1 MSGTRAGGRGRA
13 QGLYPDLVVL
23 GRYRLVDRVAD
34 NGGTSLWRGVD
45 DRLRR
50 PVAVRFMPLDTDKA
64 QELRASAAAAS
75 HVTDRRAVPV
85 LDIDQDLVTER
96 LVIVTEWLPGT
107 ALGDLLASRPDPM
120 PAREAGTVALEVA
133 RFLAAAEAEG
143 VAHGRIRP
151 NSVVVTDTGEVRV
164 RGLGV
169 DSVLY
174 GVEPGDD
181 AVAADLHGVGAI
193 LYACLTGRWPA
204 AETGLGLLDGD
215 EAPSGPLLTDG
226 LPPAPVVDRGRV
238 PWPSR
243 VVADVPRELDEVVA
257 RSMLTTATPKG
268 RGRYTSVAD
277 VVAALQPAPVASAAR
292 PKATKRTG
300 WPPVARAA
308 AVVVAVLA
316 AVGLFWLGVSMV
328 TGLGSPAV
336 TTARTDTPRPSTP
349 AASTVSGTPVAPG
362 TRVVPIVSVK
372 DFDPFGDT
380 REENPQL
387 APLAVDGDPQTA
399 WTTVVY
405 RQPDLSG
412 KPGVGL
418 LLDLGAP
425 RPVSA
430 VDLRLLGNGTDV
442 SILAT
447 DDPTKD
453 PSAMR
458 SMAEVTGTGNAI
470 VLRVPRPVTTRY
482 LVVWLTAIPPQGTRY
497 QGGVAEVKVLG

>member
-1 MSGTRAGGRGRA
+1 VTGTRAGGRGRA

-34 NGGTSLWRGVD
+34 SGGTSLWRGVD

-64 QELRASAAAAS
+64 QELRDSAGAAS

-143 VAHGRIRP
+143 VTHGRIRP

-181 AVAADLHGVGAI
+181 PVAADLHGVGAI

-204 AETGLGLLDGD
+204 AGPGLGVLDDG
-215 EAPSGPLLTDG
+215 AQGPVLTDG
-226 LPPAPVVDRGRV
+226 LAAAPLVDRGRV

-257 RSMLTTATPKG
+257 RSLLTTATPKG

-277 VVAALQPAPVASAAR
+277 VVAALQPAPAPAVAAPSSAGR
-292 PKATKRTG
+292 SG
-300 WPPVARAA
+300 WPPAARAF
-308 AVVVAVLA
+308 AVVLAVLA
-316 AVGLFWLGVSMV
+316 AVGLFWLGVSLISGM
-328 TGLGSPAV
+328 GSPAV
-336 TTARTDTPRPSTP
+336 TSARTDGPRPSSS
-349 AASTVSGTPVAPG
+349 AATTVSGTPVAPG
-362 TRVVPIVSVK
+362 TRTVPIVSVT

-380 REENPQL
+380 QEENPQL
-387 APLAVDGDPQTA
+387 ARLAFDDDPQTA

-447 DDPTKD
+447 DNPGRDPAK
-453 PSAMR
+453 MR
-458 SMAEVTGTGNAI
+458 SMAEVTGAGNTI
-470 VLRVPRPVTTRY
+470 TLRVPRPVTTRY
-482 LVVWLTAIPPQGTRY
+482 LVVWLTAIPAQGARY
-497 QGGVAEVKVLG
+497 QGGVAEVRVLG